1 MRRRLSLD
9 TDYEEVPEDGL
20 VADRSRKSRL
30 RERLAEKMN
39 LQICF
44 VDDDDQMI
52 ESQTNGCSDENGHD
66 SVPKANVSKPIVSNS
81 KTVSNTNNTNEKST
95 SSHRHLLPF
104 NLSSLFTLPMTM
116 MSQSGSNTSTSCQLS
131 FNSFPEYLDHLHKE
145 AKKSLKAAKEM
156 SRMQSQLER
165 EQSLNQKQSKSN
177 QESKE
182 ESKEEE
188 EEEEDTND
196 PVIRINDL
204 KKKSLKRIRMM
215 EKDLVIKTNQLNSL
229 LVKLLEEREELLME
243 QDSLLIDIE
252 DLTQLL

>member
-30 RERLAEKMN
+30 RERLAGKMN

-52 ESQTNGCSDENGHD
+52 ESQTNGCSGENGHD

-81 KTVSNTNNTNEKST
+81 NTVSNCQSNTKDEST
-95 SSHRHLLPF
+95 SNHRHLLPF
-104 NLSSLFTLPMTM
+104 NLSTLFTLPMTM
-116 MSQSGSNTSTSCQLS
+116 MSQSGSNTSTSCQVS

-165 EQSLNQKQSKSN
+165 EQSSNQKQVKSNQLKSN

-182 ESKEEE
+182 EEK
-188 EEEEDTND
+188 EDTND

-204 KKKSLKRIRMM
+204 KRKSLKRIRVM
-215 EKDLVIKTNQLNSL
+215 EKDLVLKTNQLNSL

>member
-1 MRRRLSLD
+1 M
-9 TDYEEVPEDGL
+9 
-20 VADRSRKSRL
+20 

-44 VDDDDQMI
+44 VDDDDDQTI
-52 ESQTNGCSDENGHD
+52 ENQTNGCSDENGHD

-81 KTVSNTNNTNEKST
+81 NTVSNCQSST
-95 SSHRHLLPF
+95 KEPTSNHRHLLPF
-104 NLSSLFTLPMTM
+104 NLSTLFTLPMAM
-116 MSQSGSNTSTSCQLS
+116 MSQSGSNTSTSCQVS
-131 FNSFPEYLDHLHKE
+131 FNSFSEYLDHLHKE

-165 EQSLNQKQSKSN
+165 EQSSNQKQAKSN
-177 QESKE
+177 QLKSNQQSKE
-182 ESKEEE
+182 GEEE
-188 EEEEDTND
+188 GED

-204 KKKSLKRIRMM
+204 KKKSLKRIRVM
-215 EKDLVIKTNQLNSL
+215 EKDLILKTNQLNSL